1 MKAVRNTKTGP
12 AMLFPKGIFGLFGIP
27 ERLICDRRTC
37 FMSKKFQNY
46 GKECGIKI
54 TFNAAATLRANGQM
68 ERYNRTILNA
78 LSCPG
83 ENKVKWD
90 ERKT

>member
-1 MKAVRNTKTGP
+1 
-12 AMLFPKGIFGLFGIP
+12 
-27 ERLICDRRTC
+27 
-37 FMSKKFQNY
+37 MSKKFQNY

-54 TFNAAATLRANGQM
+54 TFNATATLRANGQM

-78 LSCPG
+78 LSCRG